1 MGQHPY
7 WAVLWLILP
16 TTSLSMSRARL
27 WAQIFPTKILPPILF
42 LNQTKTKQ
50 KPTTKKPNQ
59 FPKRSIQPLSSDT
72 QIAWHI
78 HLIFCLDCW
87 AGWLATS
94 ERSGISQQSEPGSV
108 SDVGG
113 KELWQWVPLLQLL
126 FPPAGGSNCWVM
138 AHEPP
143 PEPGGALQEPAPRC
157 EQTMQLAGFHNVLL
171 WVTFPGKIIRG
182 RPCLPL
188 IIGFIS
194 SRGWFQ
200 GCAQEATEEA
210 RGRLPS

>member
-42 LNQTKTKQ
+42 LNQNKTKQ

-87 AGWLATS
+87 AGWLAGHIWK
-94 ERSGISQQSEPGSV
+94 ERDKPAVRAWICKRCWWQGALAVGS
-108 SDVGG
+108 S
-113 KELWQWVPLLQLL
+113 LTAAFSPSWRLQLL
-126 FPPAGGSNCWVM
+126 GDGTWASPWARRSPAGAGSALWADNAISWVSQC
-138 AHEPP
+138 A
-143 PEPGGALQEPAPRC
+143 ALGD
-157 EQTMQLAGFHNVLL
+157 L
-171 WVTFPGKIIRG
+171 
-182 RPCLPL
+182 
-188 IIGFIS
+188 
-194 SRGWFQ
+194 SR
-200 GCAQEATEEA
+200 ENN
-210 RGRLPS
+210 